1 MLKDPL
7 RFWAVVSQAVG
18 FTLIVVLETW
28 LGRAQ
33 AGYWQIR
40 VLLVMLAI
48 ALVIAVLRRYQQ
60 RRAMQLAAKR
70 RQLLQDEE
78 ADD

>member
-7 RFWAVVSQAVG
+7 RFWAVMSQAVG
-18 FTLIVVLETW
+18 FTLIVLLETW

-40 VLLVMLAI
+40 VLLLMLAAALLI
-48 ALVIAVLRRYQQ
+48 AILRRYQQ
-60 RRAMQLAAKR
+60 QRALQLAAKR
-70 RQLLQDEE
+70 RQLLRDEE